1 MIAWFA
7 RNGVAANLLMLLFVL
22 GGLSSYFFVKRELFP
37 DFSLD
42 TVIVRVAYPGASP
55 EEIESSIV
63 IRVEEAVE
71 GIDGVK
77 EIVSTAREGMGSV
90 SVVVDRGARLARVKD
105 EVKTRVDAIS
115 AFPEQAERPVIEEL
129 LIQKDVI
136 RVAVHGEADEAS
148 LKRLARR
155 VRDDLANL
163 EGISQVVLQ
172 GERAFE
178 VAVEIPPD
186 TLLEYGLTLEQ
197 VAAAIRANSLDL
209 PGGIV
214 KAEGGEIQIRSVEQA
229 YTGEEFADIVLLADA
244 TGAAIRLG
252 DIAATSDAFVE
263 EDRET
268 RFNGEPAVHV
278 LAREVG
284 DENPLRIADLV
295 YDYVEEA
302 GATWLPDGIKLTPW
316 SDSSYYLQGRINM
329 LLENGF
335 YGFLLVLLVLS
346 AFLRPSLAFF
356 VAIGIPVSFLATL
369 AVGPLVGITVN
380 LLSLFA
386 FILVLGIVVDDA
398 IVVGESV
405 FTEFQKSGPGL
416 ESAIAGSRRVAMPVT
431 FAVITT
437 AVAFIP
443 VFFLPGTIGK
453 FMGAIPVVVMAA
465 LLFSLAQSK
474 LVLPYHLSL
483 CRTGDRSRRGE
494 LPRLSRW
501 QRQLS
506 DRVERFIV
514 ETYQP
519 LLRKAVQFRYT
530 TVAAFLGLLALCLSF
545 VILGWTRFVFFPAVP
560 SDFIFMEL
568 EMKPGA
574 PFERTGKALD
584 RLDRAIEE
592 IRREALEAGRMD
604 PVKHKAS
611 FLGFSVVS
619 GGPNPAEISSGSNIA
634 SIILELS
641 KSEIRDSSA
650 DKIAEAWRERAG
662 AVPGARKLNFISS
675 AAGPTGLP
683 VDIQLV
689 GRDFDALVAASRQIQ
704 EELARFEGLRDIRD
718 TYAEGRDELKLR
730 LLPQGRLLGLDA
742 ADLAHQARHAFYGAE
757 AQRVQREEEEVKV
770 MVRYP
775 RPQRETVASLRSM
788 LVATPDGRRVPIS
801 EVAEIQLGVG
811 YAAISRKDGQRTVNA
826 QADADKEVADLE
838 RINEALYGDGPGD
851 PDSILGRIARQYP
864 GVRPVKSG
872 EAEDMAEAKPALVA
886 GSLIVVAL
894 IYALLAIPF
903 RSYGQPLIVICV
915 IPFSVSGAILGHL
928 ITGQTLSLLSL
939 LGIIALAG
947 VVVND
952 SLVLVVRI
960 NELRAKGMP
969 LGEAILEG
977 GQQRFRAILL
987 TSLTTFAGLIPLLLE
1002 RSLQAQFLIPMATSL
1017 AFGVLF
1023 ATFLT
1028 LLLVPCAYL
1037 LIEDAKSLGRWWLS
1051 LAAQPSSAS

>member
-704 EELARFEGLRDIRD
+704 GELARFEGLRDIRD

-742 ADLAHQARHAFYGAE
+742 ADLARQARHAFYGAE

-801 EVAEIQLGVG
+801 EVAAIDLGVG
-811 YAAISRKDGQRTVNA
+811 YATISRKNGQRTVNA

-838 RINEALYGDGPGD
+838 RINAALYGDGPGD

-1037 LIEDAKSLGRWWLS
+1037 LIEDAKRLGRWWLS